1 MMLPFSAS
9 FPSRD
14 QQPFHEERCDAQD
27 EQDRPERDLPPGAP
41 LLRVALDLRVR
52 RPPEPGGQLLG
63 PEPARVRLAR
73 VERDRER
80 EPRLDALRAARRYLD
95 LPEPGVAR
103 REARPTPLVLQP
115 GPLELG
121 PAALPPVRPDEGGE
135 LVAFPEPDG
144 MRLADLA
151 GRLAPVVEAARQ
163 PPGKTLEGGQ
173 EARADGPVGPVAV
186 RARGEEQHPP
196 LAAPRLEERRR
207 AVVEAHEDARRRP
220 APGRLREH
228 VAERADSEEP
238 LPRLAAEHRERRVA
252 EVRLAEAGR
261 PPLRRG
267 LHDVQRRRQEPTQLL
282 RVLLRLDL
290 IAERDEQAAALLD
303 EPRELRRLRAGGAH
317 VQEEHDVV
325 LREVL
330 ARERLR
336 VDERGPDRRGGR
348 GERRLDE
355 VGLVAVADRG
365 GRAIDHE
372 GAD

>member
-14 QQPFHEERCDAQD
+14 QQPLHEERCDAQD

-73 VERDRER
+73 VERDRE
-80 EPRLDALRAARRYLD
+80 PRLDALRAARRYLD

-135 LVAFPEPDG
+135 LLAFLEPDG

-186 RARGEEQHPP
+186 CA
-196 LAAPRLEERRR
+196 
-207 AVVEAHEDARRRP
+207 
-220 APGRLREH
+220 
-228 VAERADSEEP
+228 
-238 LPRLAAEHRERRVA
+238 
-252 EVRLAEAGR
+252 
-261 PPLRRG
+261 
-267 LHDVQRRRQEPTQLL
+267 
-282 RVLLRLDL
+282 
-290 IAERDEQAAALLD
+290 
-303 EPRELRRLRAGGAH
+303 
-317 VQEEHDVV
+317 
-325 LREVL
+325 
-330 ARERLR
+330 
-336 VDERGPDRRGGR
+336 
-348 GERRLDE
+348 
-355 VGLVAVADRG
+355 
-365 GRAIDHE
+365 
-372 GAD
+372 